1 MIAGIGMD
9 MIEISRVVKAC
20 EREAFLTKYY
30 TEEEKKLIELDS
42 KRAADNF
49 AVKEAVAKMFG
60 TGFREIS
67 PIDIECLR
75 DKLGKPYVVLHGKAL
90 EYADKLSIGKVHV
103 TITNTRE
110 LSGAFAVGETIE

>member
-20 EREAFLTKYY
+20 EREAFLVKYY
-30 TEEEKKLIELDS
+30 TEAEQRLIALDL

-49 AVKEAVAKMFG
+49 AVKEAVVKMLG
-60 TGFREIS
+60 TGFRKIAPVE
-67 PIDIECLR
+67 IECLR
-75 DKLGKPYVVLHGKAL
+75 DKLGKPYVVLYGKAS
-90 EYADKLSIGKVHV
+90 EYAKQLSVEKIHV

-110 LSGAFAVGETIE
+110 LAAAFVVGETIE